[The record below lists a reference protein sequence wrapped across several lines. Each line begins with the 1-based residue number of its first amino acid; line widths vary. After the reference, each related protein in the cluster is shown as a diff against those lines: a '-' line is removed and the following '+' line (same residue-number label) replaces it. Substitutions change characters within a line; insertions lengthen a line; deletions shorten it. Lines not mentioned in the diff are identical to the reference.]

1 MRDPLTAF
9 LRDASRTAFSWERQA
24 DCLMWL
30 ADWTRAK
37 RGIDPGAPWRG
48 TYRTALGAMRI
59 VTEAGGMAALVEK
72 GLAPFGVSR
81 TGTPRRGDIAI
92 VALAGAET
100 GAIVLGDNV
109 AMLGPRGIVI
119 GQAPLVAAWAL

>member
-9 LRDASRTAFSWERQA
+9 LRGASRTAFSWERQD

-30 ADWTRAK
+30 ADWTRAR
-37 RGIDPGAPWRG
+37 RGVDPGMPWRG
-48 TYRTALGAMRI
+48 AYRSALGAMRI
-59 VTEAGGMAALVEK
+59 VTEAGGLVALVERA
-72 GLAPFGVSR
+72 LAPFGVRR
-81 TGTPRRGDIAI
+81 TDAPRRGDVAI

-119 GQAPLVAAWAL
+119 APASLVAAWEI